1 MMDALHGRVAVI
13 TGAASGF
20 GREFARI
27 GAREGMKLVLAD
39 VQAEALEVVATEMR
53 GAGAEVVARVTD
65 VADGAQ
71 VKAMADAAFEA
82 FGNVHLLFNNAGVGS
97 GGLIWE
103 SDEHDWQ
110 WVLGV
115 NLWGVIHGVKHF
127 VPRMLAQG
135 EPGHIVNTASVA
147 GLLNPPNMG
156 VYNVSKHAVVSLT
169 ETLCHDLRAVNSAI
183 GVSCLCPAY
192 VNTGIAQ
199 SFRHRPAG
207 LATDAP
213 PTASQRMMQAAIQ
226 KATESGKLSAAEVA
240 RITFDA
246 IRDDRFYVLT
256 HLAILPTIE
265 LRCMDILQQR
275 NPSDPF
281 STRPGVRPKMD

>member
-1 MMDALHGRVAVI
+1 MMDSLRGRVAVI

-20 GREFARI
+20 GREFARL
-27 GAREGMKLVLAD
+27 GAVEGMKLVLAD
-39 VQAEALEVVATEMR
+39 VQAEALDAVATEMR
-53 GAGAEVVARVTD
+53 GAGAETLARVTD
-65 VADGAQ
+65 VADSAQ
-71 VKAMADAAFEA
+71 VKALADAAFET
-82 FGNVHLLFNNAGVGS
+82 FGKVHLLFNNAGVGS

-103 SDEHDWQ
+103 SDERDWQ

-115 NLWGVIHGVKHF
+115 NVWGVIHGIRHF
-127 VPRMLAQG
+127 VPRMLEQG

-147 GLLNPPNMG
+147 GLLNPPSMG
-156 VYNVSKHAVVSLT
+156 VYNVSKHAVVSLS
-169 ETLCHDLRAVNSAI
+169 ETLYHDLRAVGSAV

-199 SFRHRPAG
+199 SFKHRPAG

-213 PTASQRMMQAAIQ
+213 PTASQRLMQASIQ
-226 KATESGKLSAAEVA
+226 KATESGKLSAADVA
-240 RITFDA
+240 RVTFDA
-246 IRDDRFYVLT
+246 IRADRFYVLT
-256 HLAILPTIE
+256 HPAILPTVE

-281 STRPGVRPKMD
+281 STKPGVRPKPG